1 MPPETCLM
9 TIGRC
14 ITCFAVILLVAGC
27 SASGGG
33 GATAG
38 ATSVAPQSA
47 VPSAT
52 VVGVVPSVA
61 LAERAASGATGSAG
75 RIGVPAA
82 TIAPVVV
89 DAAGRAGVT
98 PDQVKVVSAES
109 MTFPDGGLGCP
120 EPGMAYTQMV
130 VDGFKIVVEANGTT
144 FDYRGTANGFRLCSK
159 TPS

>member
-1 MPPETCLM
+1 M
-9 TIGRC
+9 TIGPR
-14 ITCFAVILLVAGC
+14 ITCFAVFLLVAGC

-38 ATSVAPQSA
+38 AANVAPQS
-47 VPSAT
+47 VGPTAT
-52 VVGVVPSVA
+52 VVGVVPSDVPSRSA
-61 LAERAASGATGSAG
+61 TASGTTGSSG
-75 RIGVPAA
+75 PIGLPAS

-109 MTFPDGGLGCP
+109 MTFPDGSLGCP

-144 FDYRGTANGFRLCSK
+144 YDYRGTPNGFRLCSK